1 MKIRLI
7 FFLLLVCGAASAQD
21 FEGTIKWSMKMDITD
36 PKLKQQ
42 MAEAEAKMKDPATQ
56 AQMKQAMEQMN
67 NPEMKK
73 MMESNPQ
80 LKAQME
86 AMMKSMQGGS
96 MNSLMPT
103 GMTLKTKNG
112 NALSTMEGGMVGGM
126 ESLYLKGKNE
136 SYVIYRDSKTYSVV
150 PHTESS
156 VSTSTH
162 EPKVT
167 VNKTTETQKILGYT
181 CTKTLVTA
189 TDNGSTVNQVFWT
202 TNEIKGL
209 DFKSMAN
216 QKMGKDKSAMYYKEL
231 DGVPLKVEMTMPQGR
246 MVMEVTEI
254 KKQTLPA
261 SDFEIPTGFTKTNF
275 MGQ

>member
-1 MKIRLI
+1 MKIRLLL
-7 FFLLLVCGAASAQD
+7 FLLLLSSVVIAQD

-36 PKLKQQ
+36 PKLKKQ
-42 MAEAEAKMKDPATQ
+42 MAEAEAKVKDPATQ
-56 AQMKQAMEQMN
+56 AQMKQALEQMN

-86 AMMKSMQGGS
+86 AMMKSLQGGS

-103 GMTLKTKNG
+103 GVTLKTKNG
-112 NALSTMEGGMVGGM
+112 NALSAVEGGVVGGM

-136 SYVIYRDSKTYSVV
+136 SYLINRESKTYSVV
-150 PHTESS
+150 SHSESS
-156 VSTSTH
+156 ASTSAH
-162 EPKVT
+162 DPKVT
-167 VNKTTETQKILGYT
+167 VKKTTETQKILGYT
-181 CTKTLVTA
+181 CTKSIVTIV
-189 TDNGSTVNQVFWT
+189 DNEQTVNQIFWT

-209 DFKSMAN
+209 DFKNMAN
-216 QKMGKDKSAMYYKEL
+216 QKLGKDKSAMYYKEL
-231 DGVPLKVEMTMPQGR
+231 DGVPLKMEMTMPQGI
-246 MVMEVTEI
+246 MLMEVTEI

-261 SDFEIPTGFTKTNF
+261 SDFEIPAGFTKTNL